1 MMRNIVLIG
10 LMGSGKSMVAKAL
23 EARLGLQR
31 FSTDVLIEAREG
43 RPVRDIF
50 KDSGEAY
57 FRQAE
62 HAVVLELAGKKGVII
77 DCGGGVVLDPGH
89 LPLLKKNGVV
99 FHLKTT
105 PEIIYSRI
113 KGDPSRPLVNVP
125 DPKERIA
132 QLFKERMSLYDQA
145 DVILDA
151 SDPSIEGVVAR
162 IIKRMSDERA

>member
-1 MMRNIVLIG
+1 MIKNIVLIG

-23 EARLGLQR
+23 EARLGLPR
-31 FSTDVLIEAREG
+31 FSTDAMIEAKEG

-50 KDSGEAY
+50 KDPGEAY

-62 HAVVLELAGKKGVII
+62 HAVVLELARKKGVII
-77 DCGGGVVLDPGH
+77 DCGGGVVLDPSH
-89 LPLLKKNGVV
+89 LPLLKENGVV

-105 PEIIYSRI
+105 PEVIYSRI
-113 KGDPSRPLVNVP
+113 KSDPSRPLVNVP
-125 DPKERIA
+125 DPKQRIA
-132 QLFKERMSLYDQA
+132 QLFKERMPLYDQA

-162 IIKRMSDERA
+162 IIERMSDERA